1 MLQVLGFCLA
11 TAQRS
16 EIFESPISSM
26 EERSFRVKEVLVVRV
41 VYKAGKDLCRRI
53 GTRQLQPGLC
63 LIQFENI
70 DFYSCQGSER

>member
-1 MLQVLGFCLA
+1 
-11 TAQRS
+11 
-16 EIFESPISSM
+16 M